1 MEKKVNINFEENN
14 YECKIS
20 SNDDQ
25 TINITFANEGLT
37 KFNGNITLKDI
48 YERLPAFEDYSMKE
62 FFGVLEELKDE
73 KFQMKKEEDKFKF
86 LILIKILNKE
96 KTLTID
102 INEVTLSEDDL
113 IKYLIKTLKSQE
125 DRITKL
131 ENELNELKKS
141 NQ

>member
-14 YECKIS
+14 YECKIES
-20 SNDDQ
+20 KDDQ
-25 TINITFANEGLT
+25 TINLTFANEGLT

-48 YERLPAFEDYSMKE
+48 YGRLPAFEDYSMKE

-73 KFQMKKEEDKFKF
+73 KFQIKKEEDKLKF

-102 INEVTLSEDDL
+102 INEVTQSEDDL

-125 DRITKL
+125 ERITKL
-131 ENELNELKKS
+131 ENDLNELKKS
-141 NQ
+141 KQ

>member
-14 YECKIS
+14 YECKIES
-20 SNDDQ
+20 KDDQ
-25 TINITFANEGLT
+25 TINLTFANEGLT

-48 YERLPAFEDYSMKE
+48 YGRLPAFEDYTMKE

-102 INEVTLSEDDL
+102 INEVTQSEDDL

-141 NQ
+141 KQ

>member
-14 YECKIS
+14 YECKIES
-20 SNDDQ
+20 KDDQ
-25 TINITFANEGLT
+25 TINLTFANEGLT

-48 YERLPAFEDYSMKE
+48 YGRLPAFEDYTMKE

-102 INEVTLSEDDL
+102 INEVTQSEDDL

-125 DRITKL
+125 DRIAKL

>member
-1 MEKKVNINFEENN
+1 MEKKVNINFEDKN

-25 TINITFANEGLT
+25 TINLTFANEGLT

-48 YERLPAFEDYSMKE
+48 YGRLPAFEDYSMKE

-102 INEVTLSEDDL
+102 INEVTQSEDDL

>member
-14 YECKIS
+14 YECKIES
-20 SNDDQ
+20 KDDQ
-25 TINITFANEGLT
+25 TINLTFANEGLT

-48 YERLPAFEDYSMKE
+48 YGRLPAFEDYSMKE

-73 KFQMKKEEDKFKF
+73 KFQIKKEEDKLKF

-102 INEVTLSEDDL
+102 INEVTQSEDDL

-141 NQ
+141 KQ

>member
-1 MEKKVNINFEENN
+1 MEKKVNINFEDKN
-14 YECKIS
+14 YECKIES
-20 SNDDQ
+20 KDDQ
-25 TINITFANEGLT
+25 TINLTFANEGLA
-37 KFNGNITLKDI
+37 KFNGSITLKDI
-48 YERLPAFEDYSMKE
+48 YERLPAFEDYIMKE

-73 KFQMKKEEDKFKF
+73 KFQIKKEEDKLKF

-102 INEVTLSEDDL
+102 INEVTQSEDDL